1 MMMGLRIAGDFGI
14 AIAVPIIIFVIIG
27 QWLDEK
33 YAKTPLFTVLAFVLA
48 IVLSG
53 VSIYKKAKRYGE
65 EFKRLDENDK

>member
-33 YAKTPLFTVLAFVLA
+33 YAKSPLFTVLAFILA

-53 VSIYKKAKRYGE
+53 ISIYKKAKRYGE

>member
-33 YAKTPLFTVLAFVLA
+33 YAKTPWFTVLAFILA
-48 IVLSG
+48 IILSG
-53 VSIYKKAKRYGE
+53 ISIYKKAKGYGE